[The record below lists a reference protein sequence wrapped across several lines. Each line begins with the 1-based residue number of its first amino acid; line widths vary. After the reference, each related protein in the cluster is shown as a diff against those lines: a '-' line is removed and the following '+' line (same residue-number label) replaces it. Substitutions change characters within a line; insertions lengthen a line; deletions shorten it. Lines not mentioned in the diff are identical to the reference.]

1 MKAKREQELDSLKK
15 SINEESAAHEAAM
28 SNLRQKHSHLV
39 EELNGQLESTKKVSR
54 RQNSLIFIGSQLHYC
69 SLRNV
74 QCRSIIDGATSL
86 VQFYFIFLFFLGQ
99 SPTGKG

>member
-54 RQNSLIFIGSQLHYC
+54 RQNSLIFIGSQLHCC
-69 SLRNV
+69 SLRIV
-74 QCRSIIDGATSL
+74 QCRSIIAGATSL
-86 VQFYFIFLFFLGQ
+86 VQFYFIFLFFLG
-99 SPTGKG
+99 